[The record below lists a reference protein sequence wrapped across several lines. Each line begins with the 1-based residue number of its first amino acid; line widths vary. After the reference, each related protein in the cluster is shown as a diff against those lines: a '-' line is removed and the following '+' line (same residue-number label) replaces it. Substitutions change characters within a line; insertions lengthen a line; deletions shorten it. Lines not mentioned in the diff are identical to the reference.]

1 MEALLYFV
9 LWAGLIFLMMRL
21 CGGAHIMGHNRAR
34 GGDTSEAGGKPAE
47 LRWVPPK
54 KDVDPVC
61 RQTVETD
68 TAKPSVFDGNVFYF
82 CSRECR
88 EAFEAAPDIYAGDG
102 MSPNPRQLENSH
114 V

>member
-1 MEALLYFV
+1 MEALLNFA
-9 LWAGLIFLMMRL
+9 LWAGLIFFMMRL
-21 CGGAHIMGHNRAR
+21 CGGSHVLGHGHGRA
-34 GGDTSEAGGKPAE
+34 GDPSAAPASNEE

-61 RQTVETD
+61 RETIE
-68 TAKPSVFDGNVFYF
+68 TRSAKPSVYRGKVYYF

-102 MSPNPRQLENSH
+102 RHANPQRLEKSH